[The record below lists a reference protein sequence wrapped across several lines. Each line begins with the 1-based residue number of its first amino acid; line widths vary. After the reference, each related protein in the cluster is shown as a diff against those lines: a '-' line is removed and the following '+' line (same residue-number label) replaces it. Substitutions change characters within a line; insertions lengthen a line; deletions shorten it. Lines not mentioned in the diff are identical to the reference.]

1 MSNPVFRNKMS
12 PPIGT
17 SPVSLTAL
25 RASPSGPSAF
35 TGPSGTNS
43 LSTAGATVVA
53 DPSGAMP
60 SVVQVTPGALAAR
73 VDWAPS
79 DKGATKVSTSFRV
92 MLSQAPNATAP
103 HQFGNLQ
110 AAIVDPATGTVGSQ
124 QTVLALNWV
133 KGTSTLQIQR
143 GTSSYTNVPGVTLTA
158 AAFITLNAWID
169 LGVDANGAPVNLAG
183 VAVYDQAGVLLGTK
197 TWTDVALTAQTGMSF
212 VAGQWGKANTGD
224 TGATMT
230 MSAIAVDFGEAKD
243 LGFAPSMAVTTAP
256 VIDNIAPQEREGGE
270 RIHIAARVKPTTA
283 GATAGSISTTTV
295 GVYLWDGATPH
306 PDAPLLT
313 FAPPAV
319 LSATNPTSG
328 KTVTILASQNQE
340 AVAPKLKQSA
350 VYALRT
356 TGSDSTGLS
365 AAPVTHKVWVKAHPV
380 WLDGKPATLT
390 PGTGA
395 K

>member
-1 MSNPVFRNKMS
+1 MSNPAFRNKMS

-79 DKGATKVSTSFRV
+79 DKAATKVSTSFRV

-365 AAPVTHKVWVKAHPV
+365 AAPVNHKVWVKAHPV
-380 WLDGKPATLT
+380 WLDGKPADLR

-395 K
+395 Q